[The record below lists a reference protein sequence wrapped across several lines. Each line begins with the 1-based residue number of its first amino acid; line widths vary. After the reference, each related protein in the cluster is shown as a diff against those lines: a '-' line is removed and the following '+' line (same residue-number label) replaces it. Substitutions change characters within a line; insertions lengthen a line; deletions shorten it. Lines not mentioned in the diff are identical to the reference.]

1 MSTFGKIRKA
11 VKGAVRTVENFGRG
25 QAGKG
30 PIGADKGGDA
40 APADRG
46 PQFSEEARRQAA
58 GAGTVG
64 FTQRTQ
70 NY

>member
-25 QAGKG
+25 QIGKG
-30 PIGADKGGDA
+30 AIGADNGTGA
-40 APADRG
+40 VDRG

-64 FTQRTQ
+64 FTQKTQ

>member
-25 QAGKG
+25 QMGKG
-30 PIGADKGGDA
+30 AIGADKGGDA
-40 APADRG
+40 PADRG
-46 PQFSEEARRQAA
+46 PQFTEEARRQAA

-64 FTQRTQ
+64 FTQKTQ